1 MSGPYKND
9 SQYAGGLP
17 TLVYPSAISGKMGQ
31 FGGTRPI
38 TQGGAR
44 PAQIS
49 SGNRS
54 LVSPRFG
61 PLASD
66 YVQAPQFL
74 RGQTGPITGGGYGN
88 RVPWNP
94 LTDSSL
100 FSGPGA
106 GPITGGGGGG
116 INGPRFDQQYTD
128 TSYGGQ
134 QDVYRGG
141 KVQFNPQGAGAGAG
155 AGDGMHPEEKKWKIL
170 AEKYGVNWDVT
181 KNVYMRSP
189 RNPNFS
195 PSTALE
201 LQLDDKAW
209 GDAAL
214 AAGILTGNPDYDKNV
229 WDDHYL
235 ANGNMARDP
244 MAGHNY
250 AQMAY
255 QANQQAIQD
264 QVNGVPT
271 PPEWLG

>member
-1 MSGPYKND
+1 MADPYGKGTT
-9 SQYAGGLP
+9 GGLP
-17 TLVYPSAISGKMGQ
+17 TLVIPSAISGSARAFNPRPGFGPLLGSGGGMGGPQ
-31 FGGTRPI
+31 AQPFSGTVGSGI
-38 TQGGAR
+38 GAPR

-49 SGNRS
+49 PGGRS
-54 LVSPRFG
+54 VVDPNAR
-61 PLASD
+61 
-66 YVQAPQFL
+66 
-74 RGQTGPITGGGYGN
+74 GPILGG
-88 RVPWNP
+88 
-94 LTDSSL
+94 T
-100 FSGPGA
+100 
-106 GPITGGGGGG
+106 
-116 INGPRFDQQYTD
+116 
-128 TSYGGQ
+128 
-134 QDVYRGG
+134 
-141 KVQFNPQGAGAGAG
+141 AGAGIAGGGSFYDRMFSNQNPILQNMGGILG
-155 AGDGMHPEEKKWKIL
+155 AGIKGNLGAMQPPTGGAGGDAAMHPEEKKWKIL

-181 KNVYMRSP
+181 KSVYMRSP

-195 PSTALE
+195 PSTAIE

-214 AAGILTGNPDYDKNV
+214 AAGILTGNADYDKNV

-235 ANGNMARDP
+235 ANGNIARDP